1 MDRREAATTREHACS
16 GIRTR
21 KVCDS
26 RTMARMRR
34 MPKPSPTESPLL
46 FEVDPQPLEET
57 LTALGGIPLVV
68 KTFVPWAAGQ
78 RAATRGR

>member
-1 MDRREAATTREHACS
+1 VKAATTREHVCS

-21 KVCDS
+21 KVRDS

-57 LTALGGIPLVV
+57 LTALAGSRWWC
-68 KTFVPWAAGQ
+68 KRFVPWGC
-78 RAATRGR
+78 RGACSNTWP